1 MEYGGN
7 TTSQN
12 SRKTE
17 YDNSPNNEDPS
28 DMILDE
34 NTTEQIF
41 KPSTMKGNGN
51 NNLSKLWAKKQPTKN
66 EMVES
71 FLDLKTSTSIMSNNT
86 IAMDN
91 RLQTLERSFSE
102 LVSYINQKI

>member
-1 MEYGGN
+1 MEYGRN
-7 TTSQN
+7 PTTQN

-34 NTTEQIF
+34 NTTIF

-51 NNLSKLWAKKQPTKN
+51 NNLAQRWAKKQPTKN

-71 FLDLKTSTSIMSNNT
+71 FLELKASMSIMSNNT